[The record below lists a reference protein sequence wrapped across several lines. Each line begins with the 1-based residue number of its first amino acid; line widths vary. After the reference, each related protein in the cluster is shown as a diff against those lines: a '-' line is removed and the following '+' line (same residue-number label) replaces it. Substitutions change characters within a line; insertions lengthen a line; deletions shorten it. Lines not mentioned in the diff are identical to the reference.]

1 MEESQETNQNNTP
14 EETLPQKEYCDFCK
28 NITQNPDVLSCNH
41 KICPICLYRRFFIQ
55 DIPELEGLCDSIV
68 IKCTKCTTGFITKSL
83 DDLIEIFN
91 KKNNLI
97 KELKEKQT
105 YGVIE
110 KCQFHQLLK
119 EYYCL
124 DCCEHLCKRCKS
136 SDNKDHQNHNIMTN
150 DKVVKSLKAEIN
162 NIPLKCKQKIIFEQT
177 LGNISKNFKDASM
190 ENYNET
196 LEQIKELSKSI
207 EEFKKEYEEKYKLEL
222 TKVIKTLKILKLCYN
237 DYYSE
242 KDEALEGKD
251 IETLRYINSI
261 KNELLNMEMS
271 KDITFSQKLNDAKN
285 IVDNLRNS
293 ANKFNFN
300 LNIKYQKLKPNFNFE
315 YELKSVHEK
324 YITSLLLL
332 NDDKILTTSRDY
344 KMKIWDEKENE
355 YSLDKTIE
363 KRCGCVICAIP
374 VENNKIL
381 TSSLT
386 NNNIYMWGENPTEGL
401 SIEQSLSLHSDIV
414 LSMIKLENGNL
425 VSSGKDNNIIIWKKN
440 EGGFYEEKQ
449 IIKEEKTMFKLIS
462 LKNNKFGYT
471 SDDGLLHILEESAED
486 QKYKKICE
494 LNHEGIILSMCELNN
509 GYIFTGGTGFKEK
522 KNNHIYIWKPDR
534 EKGYI
539 FSQKLSGHKSDV
551 NDIKQL
557 KDGRI
562 ISSSRDRNL
571 IIWKDNIVV
580 NNNTENNNENNTN
593 TGNNNNNNENNI
605 NTGNNNNNNNNNNT
619 ENNNNNENNNNKEK
633 KENEIKYMKN
643 EVLSEYPHGM
653 FLLTQLR
660 DGRICTSTSNN
671 SLIFWRKWGSLPY
684 C

>member
-1 MEESQETNQNNTP
+1 MEESPETNQDNQAG
-14 EETLPQKEYCDFCK
+14 ETIPQQEFCDFCNN
-28 NITQNPDVLSCNH
+28 NIQHPDVLSCNH

-68 IKCTKCTTGFITKSL
+68 IKCTKCPNGFITKSL

-97 KELKEKQT
+97 KELKEKQL
-105 YGVIE
+105 YGVIQ
-110 KCQFHQLLK
+110 KCQSHQLLK
-119 EYYCL
+119 EYFCL
-124 DCCEHLCKRCKS
+124 DCCEHLCKKCKS

-150 DKVVKSLKAEIN
+150 DKVAKNLKAEIN
-162 NIPLKCKQKIIFEQT
+162 NIPLKCKEKLLFEQT
-177 LGNISKNFKDASM
+177 LNAITKNFKDASK
-190 ENYNET
+190 ENYTET

-207 EEFKKEYEEKYKLEL
+207 EEFRKEYEEKYKLEL

-242 KDEALEGKD
+242 KEEALEGKD

-261 KNELLNMEMS
+261 KNEISNMEMS
-271 KDITFSQKLNDAKN
+271 KDITFIQKLNDAKN
-285 IVDNLRNS
+285 IIDNLRNS

-300 LNIKYQKLKPNFNFE
+300 VNLKYHKLKYNFNFE
-315 YELKSVHEK
+315 YELKSVHDK

-332 NDDKILTTSRDY
+332 NDDKILTTSKDFT
-344 KMKIWDEKENE
+344 MKIWDEKENE

-363 KRCGCVICAIP
+363 KRCGCVICTLP

-386 NNNIYMWGENPTEGL
+386 NNTIYMWGENPTEGL
-401 SIEQSLSLHSDIV
+401 SIEQSLTLHSNIV
-414 LSMIKLENGNL
+414 LSMIRLENGNL
-425 VSSGKDNNIIIWKKN
+425 VSSGKDNNVIIWKKN
-440 EGGFYEEKQ
+440 DGGFYEEKQ
-449 IIKEEKTMFKLIS
+449 IIKEEKTIFKLIA
-462 LKNNKFGYT
+462 LKNNRFGYT
-471 SDDGLLHILEESAED
+471 SDDGILTILEESTEE
-486 QKYKKICE
+486 QKYNKICE
-494 LNHEGIILSMCELNN
+494 LNHEGKILSMCEINN
-509 GYIFTGGTGFKEK
+509 GYLFTGGTGLNGK
-522 KNNHIYIWKPDR
+522 KNNHIYIWKPDK

-571 IIWKDNIVV
+571 IIWKENIVV
-580 NNNTENNNENNTN
+580 NNE
-593 TGNNNNNNENNI
+593 
-605 NTGNNNNNNNNNNT
+605 NNNNNNT
-619 ENNNNNENNNNKEK
+619 ENNNNENNNNNKNNNNEVK
-633 KENEIKYMKN
+633 KENEIKYMKD
-643 EVLSEYPHGM
+643 EILSEYPHGM

-671 SLIFWRKWGSLPY
+671 SLIFWRNWGSLPY